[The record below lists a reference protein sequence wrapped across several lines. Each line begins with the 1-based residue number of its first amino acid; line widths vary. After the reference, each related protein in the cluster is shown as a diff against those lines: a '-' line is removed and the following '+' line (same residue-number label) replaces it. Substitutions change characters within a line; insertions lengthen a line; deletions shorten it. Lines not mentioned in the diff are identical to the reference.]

1 MSKLSLLAIVSS
13 LLVAACSGASAPP
26 RPVAV
31 APAPPPR
38 DDGKP
43 AKGGEGGTM
52 HAAALEQLKRSPLG
66 PRSDKQNSMQ
76 IMLPD
81 AEHWMRVKFWGVPSL
96 VGFRYGK
103 DHHAVVGA
111 YVTHVD
117 DNTVPGACNKSFEDW
132 AQPLVEMFDVEL
144 DSEPL
149 RTMPWGDRKTMDL
162 AVILAHTA
170 TLAMQDSYA
179 VTYAVYPAWKNACL
193 VVGAAVPAR
202 DEDQRALDVRDR
214 FARDILPKLVVLTT
228 EEPKERY

>member
-1 MSKLSLLAIVSS
+1 
-13 LLVAACSGASAPP
+13 
-26 RPVAV
+26 
-31 APAPPPR
+31 
-38 DDGKP
+38 
-43 AKGGEGGTM
+43 M
-52 HAAALEQLKRSPLG
+52 HAAALEELKHAPLG
-66 PRSDKQNSMQ
+66 ARSDKQNSVR

-81 AEHWMRVKFWGVPSL
+81 SEHWMRVKFWGVPSL

-144 DSEPL
+144 DAEPL
-149 RTMPWGDRKTMDL
+149 RSIPWNGKSADL
-162 AVILAHTA
+162 SVILAHTA
-170 TLAMQDSYA
+170 TIAMQDSYA
-179 VTYAVYPAWKNACL
+179 VTYAVYPVWKNACL

-202 DEDQRALDVRDR
+202 DEDQRAIDVRNR
-214 FARDILPKLVVLTT
+214 FATEILPKLEVLTP

>member
-1 MSKLSLLAIVSS
+1 M
-13 LLVAACSGASAPP
+13 
-26 RPVAV
+26 AV

-43 AKGGEGGTM
+43 AKGGEGGFA
-52 HAAALEQLKRSPLG
+52 HAAALEELKRAPLG
-66 PRSDKQNSMQ
+66 ARVDKQNSIRIQ
-76 IMLPD
+76 LPD

-117 DNTVPGACNKSFEDW
+117 DNTAAGACNKSFEDW

-144 DSEPL
+144 DAEPL
-149 RTMPWGDRKTMDL
+149 RTIPWRGKTADL
-162 AVILAHTA
+162 SVILAHTA

-179 VTYAVYPAWKNACL
+179 VTYAVYPVWNNACL
-193 VVGAAVPAR
+193 VVGVAVPSR
-202 DEDQRALDVRDR
+202 DEDQRAVEVRDR
-214 FARDILPKLVVLTT
+214 FARDVLPTLEVLTP
-228 EEPKERY
+228 EEPKDRF